1 VPEFDWTISARPL
14 LCGSVTF
21 SCEDHEL
28 LLESPD
34 NSYSFTG
41 ASAQILSS
49 VLPQLIGE
57 KDVEVLG
64 NELEIEPR
72 VILAHL
78 NPLAA
83 DGLILNLADT
93 ASELTSE
100 KFIAAYM
107 RECRFRTRQIFIQPF
122 WDTLL
127 GATAP
132 ATLLLGWGIE
142 FYHYVESANEHM
154 AASVAHCRH
163 DPQLRR
169 WLAEHYAEE
178 YNHGEIFL
186 KGLTSCG
193 LDQRQVKSALPLP
206 STRALIN
213 YLTELASS
221 DTLAYAATF
230 GVMQAEGENTT
241 RSKIDQLYDE
251 LIASYPSEA
260 GLFEAVRKHAL
271 IDVDLNHQELILER
285 LCNRKAQ
292 VDPVDAQR
300 IVTAVVD
307 TVEHFI
313 LFFEGIYDY
322 YLKPGVII
330 PRRGLDI
337 RTLLSV

>member
-1 VPEFDWTISARPL
+1 MPELAWTISARPL
-14 LCGSVTF
+14 LCCSVKYSTQN
-21 SCEDHEL
+21 HEL

-34 NSYSFTG
+34 NFYSFTG
-41 ASAQILSS
+41 ASAEILSS
-49 VLPQLIGE
+49 VLPELSGE

-64 NELEIEPR
+64 DELEIEPQ

-78 NPLAA
+78 DPLAA
-83 DGLILNLADT
+83 DGLILNLSDT
-93 ASELTSE
+93 TSELTSE
-100 KFIAAYM
+100 KFIAAYI
-107 RECRFRTRQIFIQPF
+107 RECRFRSRQIFIQPF

-127 GATAP
+127 GGTAP
-132 ATLLLGWGIE
+132 LHLLLGWGVE

-178 YNHGEIFL
+178 YNHSEIFL

-193 LDQRQVKSALPLP
+193 LDARQVKSASPLP

-221 DTLAYAATF
+221 DTLAYTATF

-241 RSKIDQLYDE
+241 RNGINQLYDR
-251 LIASYPSEA
+251 LIASYPTAA

-271 IDVDLNHQELILER
+271 IDVELDHQELVVER
-285 LCNRKAQ
+285 LCVRKTRM
-292 VDPVDAQR
+292 DPVDAQR

-330 PRRGLDI
+330 PRRSLDI
-337 RTLLSV
+337 RTLLNV